1 MEIRSISPDQLA
13 IYASIPI
20 SYWVHSIYHIELVD
34 TGLGGFR
41 LREEK
46 VEKPWFKDYDT
57 EGSPLKWAKQFDLS
71 QWGFFVA
78 YYGELPVAGAAVA
91 LNTPEVNMLE
101 GRKDL
106 AVLWDLRVIP
116 DMRGTGIGRL
126 LFLHAADWAR
136 KHGCRIMKIETQ
148 NINVP
153 ACKFYSRMGCEL
165 GMIHRFG
172 YAANPKVAD
181 EAMLFWYYS
190 L

>member
-1 MEIRSISPDQLA
+1 MEIRTILPDQLA
-13 IYASIPI
+13 IYATIPI
-20 SYWVHSIYHIELVD
+20 SFWVHTIYRIEVVE

-57 EGSPLKWAKQFDLS
+57 EESPLEWSKLFDLS
-71 QWGFFVA
+71 QWGFFMA
-78 YYGELPVAGAAVA
+78 YEGESPVAGTAVA
-91 LNTPEVNMLE
+91 LNTPGVNLLE

-116 DMRGTGIGRL
+116 NLRGTGIGRL

-136 KHGCRIMKIETQ
+136 KRGCRQMKIETQ

-153 ACKFYSRMGCEL
+153 ACRFYSRMGCEL

-172 YAANPKVAD
+172 YAANPSAANEV
-181 EAMLFWYYS
+181 MLFWYYS

>member
-1 MEIRSISPDQLA
+1 MEIRSIPPEQLA
-13 IYASIPI
+13 TYATIPI
-20 SYWVHSIYHIELVD
+20 SFWVNAIYRIELVE
-34 TGLGGFR
+34 TGLGGLR
-41 LREEK
+41 LREER

-57 EGSPLKWAKQFDLS
+57 EESPLEWSKLFDLG

-78 YYGELPVAGAAVA
+78 IERELPVAGVAVA
-91 LNTPEVNMLE
+91 LNTPEVNLLE
-101 GRKDL
+101 NRKDL

-116 DMRGTGIGRL
+116 NLRGSGIGRL
-126 LFLHAADWAR
+126 MFLHAADWAR
-136 KHGCRIMKIETQ
+136 KRGCRQMKIETQ

-181 EAMLFWYYS
+181 EAMLFWYFT